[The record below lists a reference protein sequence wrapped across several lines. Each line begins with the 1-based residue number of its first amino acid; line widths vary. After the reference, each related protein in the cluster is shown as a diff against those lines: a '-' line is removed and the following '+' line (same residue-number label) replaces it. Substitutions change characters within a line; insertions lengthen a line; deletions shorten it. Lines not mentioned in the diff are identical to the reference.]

1 MAESGSLA
9 RAREVTADNETAS
22 ALFNPLFDVAETLPV
37 GGAARQMA
45 DEADF
50 NRRAVAYR
58 NLQAYTNLLRTAA
71 DNDPLSAYLWIA
83 FNCAYSPP
91 GEQRLGERLEAVPTW
106 RATALLSFKAATCI
120 GYGGAAVDRLLEA
133 DPRFVEINYFLAA
146 RDMVRG
152 RADEAIERWRTA
164 FSWRPRWPSVTNALA
179 QALLSL
185 EEFGESI
192 EFFDRTLELSPSSAE
207 ALLGKVRALTYQG
220 RYEAAIET
228 VDRLLALQRWF
239 TGDARFWRA
248 FNEAQLGKNDAA
260 WEDIELAAKLLAN
273 AAVPKLAGII
283 AYRRGDVA
291 VSRAKFEES
300 REREP
305 QDCETGFYLGTV
317 LSEQRIWSRAA
328 DVLVDTAACLDR
340 AEARLTAELDKIR
353 SSNDRP
359 ERKARQVARREQEIA
374 SGRRMRATSWFNTAV
389 SFYNLARR
397 DLARRYAAKV
407 EGDEQFGERA
417 RDLLRRLDQ

>member
-1 MAESGSLA
+1 MRISALGVYVLGAVLATSACSARTRPTVSPDSGFAARLAEADALLRAGCLDCLEAAYRAYDELRLNRQVTEAATLGFLRTAGLIAVRERELGMAESGSLA

-71 DNDPLSAYLWIA
+71 DNDPLNAYLWIA

-185 EEFGESI
+185 EEFGECES
-192 EFFDRTLELSPSSAE
+192 
-207 ALLGKVRALTYQG
+207 
-220 RYEAAIET
+220 
-228 VDRLLALQRWF
+228 VDH
-239 TGDARFWRA
+239 
-248 FNEAQLGKNDAA
+248 
-260 WEDIELAAKLLAN
+260 
-273 AAVPKLAGII
+273 I
-283 AYRRGDVA
+283 ATQPD
-291 VSRAKFEES
+291 
-300 REREP
+300 
-305 QDCETGFYLGTV
+305 
-317 LSEQRIWSRAA
+317 
-328 DVLVDTAACLDR
+328 
-340 AEARLTAELDKIR
+340 
-353 SSNDRP
+353 
-359 ERKARQVARREQEIA
+359 
-374 SGRRMRATSWFNTAV
+374 
-389 SFYNLARR
+389 
-397 DLARRYAAKV
+397 
-407 EGDEQFGERA
+407 
-417 RDLLRRLDQ
+417 